1 MGLAQSIR
9 AVLGKTR
16 VERVYIND
24 HSGGVNGKSASSL
37 YAEQPHLRTVIDFLA
52 RNVAQLSLKCYVR
65 AGDTDRLRDTT
76 SALALLLQ
84 NPNPQQ
90 TRYDLIAATVC
101 ELCLYDRFIW
111 FVGRDSCS
119 ASGYQIRL
127 IPHDWV
133 TTWGGSN
140 GWDYEWLEFSNP
152 NSPSP
157 VVRIDTASCVIG
169 HGYCPGSPAAGLSPV
184 ESLKQTLAE
193 QMEAQQYRMQAWK
206 RGMRITGYVSRPNNA
221 PEWSNQARGRFMD
234 QLRESWSAGG
244 ASAGGTPLLEDGME
258 YKAANINTKESEWSS
273 GVQLSR
279 EDVAAAYHVN
289 PKVIWS
295 GNGQTYASAKDNAR
309 ALYADTLGPL
319 IVNLAER
326 INKCLI
332 PLVGGDPS
340 QYVEFDI
347 QTKMR
352 GSFEEMASSLQTSC
366 GGPWVSRNEARAY
379 MNLPAIPGL
388 DEVIVPLNVTEGGL
402 ASPTDTSPNTVR
414 YNASEPQ
421 GAKDECGH
429 CAKDGGRRH
438 VARVHDEDVEAYEGA
453 FKTFFG
459 RQRRSVLS
467 AMGAKAE
474 SDEWWDAE
482 RWNRELAQ
490 DLLPLIREASNAEAA
505 RTLTDLGID
514 PAEYDAERAD
524 AYLEALA
531 ESRARMVNDATKRD
545 LDNAEGGEGRA
556 EVYDKAQAVRAKAL
570 AGMVATAVTSWSTCE
585 AGRQCGKG
593 KATKTWITG
602 QNPRPTHAAMNGD
615 TVPIDGTFS
624 NGAKWPGDSSALDVA
639 DVAGCNCTVEI
650 SVP

>member
-24 HSGGVNGKSASSL
+24 HSGGVSGKSAAAL

-65 AGDTDRLRDTT
+65 ESDTDRARDTE
-76 SALALLLQ
+76 SPLALLLQ

-111 FVGRDSCS
+111 FVGRDATSP
-119 ASGYQIRL
+119 SGYQIRL

-157 VVRIDTASCVIG
+157 IVRVETSSCVIG
-169 HGYCPGSPAAGLSPV
+169 HGYCPGEPAAGLSPV

-193 QMEAQQYRMQAWK
+193 QIEAQQYRMQAWK
-206 RGMRITGYVSRPNNA
+206 RGMRITGYVTRPNTA
-221 PEWSNQARGRFMD
+221 PEWSAQARGRFLE
-234 QLRESWSAGG
+234 QLRDSWSADG
-244 ASAGGTPLLEDGME
+244 ASAGGTPLLEDGMD
-258 YKAANINTKESEWSS
+258 YKAANVNTKEAEWAS

-295 GNGQTYASAKDNAR
+295 GSGQTYASARDNAR

-332 PLVGGDPS
+332 PLVGGSPL

-352 GSFEEMASSLQTSC
+352 GGFEEMAASLQTSC
-366 GGPWVSRNEARAY
+366 GGPWIARNEARAY

-402 ASPTDTSPNTVR
+402 ASPRDTSPTVTR
-414 YNASEPQ
+414 YNAAPVAEKCCN
-421 GAKDECGH
+421 G
-429 CAKDGGRRH
+429 CAKDSERRH
-438 VARVHDEDVEAYEGA
+438 RAVPPESDIEAYEGA
-453 FKTFFG
+453 FRAFFE

-467 AMGAKAE
+467 SMGAKA
-474 SDEWWDAE
+474 DEGEGWWDAE
-482 RWNRELAQ
+482 RWNRELAA
-490 DLLPLIREASNAEAA
+490 DLLPLIREASNAEAR
-505 RTLTDLGID
+505 RTLSDLGID
-514 PAEYDAERAD
+514 PGEYDAERAE
-524 AYLEALA
+524 AYLESVA
-531 ESRARMVNDATKRD
+531 ESRARMANDATRRE
-545 LDNAEGGEGRA
+545 LEGAEPDGRA
-556 EVYDKAQAVRAKAL
+556 EVYDKASGTRSKSL
-570 AGMVATAVTSWSTCE
+570 SGMLATAVTAWSACE
-585 AGRQCGKG
+585 AGRQCGG
-593 KATKTWITG
+593 GRAVKTWVTG

-615 TVPIDGTFS
+615 TVPLNTTFS
-624 NGAKWPGDSSALDVA
+624 NGAHFPGDTSALPVGE
-639 DVAGCNCTVEI
+639 VAGCNCVVEVSI
-650 SVP
+650 Q